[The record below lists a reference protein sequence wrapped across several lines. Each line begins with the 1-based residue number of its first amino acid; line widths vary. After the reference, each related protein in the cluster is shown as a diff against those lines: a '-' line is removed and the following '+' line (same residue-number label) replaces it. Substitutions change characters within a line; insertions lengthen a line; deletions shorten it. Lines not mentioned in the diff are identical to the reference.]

1 MAGRAV
7 VLGGGGMIG
16 IAWET
21 GVLAA
26 LAADGLDLREADL
39 IVGTS
44 AGAVVGAQ
52 LATGLDPQDLYA
64 RQLRPQA
71 GEQAPK
77 SSPFALFRIVWQ
89 LTRSKTIEE
98 YGARMGRIAL
108 AAKTSTEQER
118 RAEVAGLLGDDVRE
132 WPNKRLVITAVDAE
146 NGKPADFDA
155 ASGVGLVDAVC
166 AGTAGPG
173 VRPPATIGG
182 RRYIDGGMRS
192 PANLDVAAGYD
203 RIVVIAPMTRGGGVM
218 PGVERQIA
226 ALGDRARV
234 VLITPDPASWRKVMG
249 RSPAGALDPARRA
262 PAARNG
268 RSVRAAERVAAVWN
282 WIGEQRDSH

>member
-7 VLGGGGMIG
+7 VLGSGGVIG

-52 LATGLDPQDLYA
+52 LATGLHPEDLYA
-64 RQLRPQA
+64 RQLRPPV

-77 SSPFALFRIVWQ
+77 ASPFAPFRIAWQ

-108 AAKTSTEQER
+108 AARTPSEQER
-118 RAEVAGLLGDDVRE
+118 RAEVARWLGDEVRE
-132 WPNKRLVITAVDAE
+132 WPDRRLVITAVDAE
-146 NGKPADFDA
+146 TGKAADFDA
-155 ASGVGLVDAVC
+155 AGGVDLVDAVC
-166 AGTAGPG
+166 ASTAGPG
-173 VRPPATIGG
+173 TRPPATIGG
-182 RRYIDGGMRS
+182 RRYIDGGTRS
-192 PANLDVAAGYD
+192 PANVDLAAGYE
-203 RIVVIAPMTRGGGVM
+203 RIVVIAPFTRGGGVI

-226 ALGDRARV
+226 ELGDQAKV
-234 VLITPDPASWRKVMG
+234 ALITPDAASWREARG
-249 RSPAGALDPARRA
+249 RSLSGLLDPARRA

-282 WIGEQRDSH
+282 A